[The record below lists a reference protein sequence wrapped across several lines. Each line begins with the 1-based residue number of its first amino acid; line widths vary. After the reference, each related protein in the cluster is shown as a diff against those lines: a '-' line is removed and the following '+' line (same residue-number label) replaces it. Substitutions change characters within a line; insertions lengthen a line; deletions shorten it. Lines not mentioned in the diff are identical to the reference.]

1 MTKDY
6 NKVLGVMLTR
16 LAKTLGITR
25 DAVHKWKKYP
35 PIDKQ
40 FQIMVLSG
48 GRLAGPKIIQKRLKQ
63 MNKYKIAMSVVKD
76 SALLKL
82 SKRLGL
88 ILLVNYLSTL
98 RD

>member
-1 MTKDY
+1 MTKDEAI
-6 NKVLGVMLTR
+6 KFWGGPTR

-48 GRLAGPKIIQKRLKQ
+48 GRLAVTNDTTIKE
-63 MNKYKIAMSVVKD
+63 NKNV
-76 SALLKL
+76 
-82 SKRLGL
+82 
-88 ILLVNYLSTL
+88 
-98 RD
+98 

>member
-1 MTKDY
+1 MTKDEEI
-6 NKVLGVMLTR
+6 KFWGGPTR

-48 GRLAGPKIIQKRLKQ
+48 GRLAVTNDTTIKE
-63 MNKYKIAMSVVKD
+63 NKND
-76 SALLKL
+76 
-82 SKRLGL
+82 
-88 ILLVNYLSTL
+88 
-98 RD
+98 